1 MVGLG
6 VFRPERIGP
15 SAVQNAS
22 EFGAM
27 WLEGAVRLG
36 YRKELAA
43 QPEGSASAGLFEHL
57 LAQEYGKGSA
67 LNMAATLEID
77 AVFDSADTGEWLL
90 ATGIQAPFRNASG
103 VVLMAEW
110 TWRAWLVRFKVRLGF
125 WRRPS
130 SSFSETR
137 THYRYMDG
145 SFGALTTGSPIT
157 AFRQY
162 FFSISTDPVA
172 FLTDGATRTET
183 DSPGPGIGTPR
194 AFAIAACDL
203 NWPKM
208 IIPSGRRAPLAP
220 PFSLIRFM

>member
-1 MVGLG
+1 
-6 VFRPERIGP
+6 
-15 SAVQNAS
+15 
-22 EFGAM
+22 M

-43 QPEGSASAGLFEHL
+43 QPEGSASGGLFEHL
-57 LAQEYGKGSA
+57 LAQENVKGHA

-90 ATGIQAPFRNASG
+90 AIGIQAPFCNASG

-110 TWRAWLVRFKVRLGF
+110 ASQKWLVRLEVRLRF
-125 WRRPS
+125 KKRPLN
-130 SSFSETR
+130 SFSETR
-137 THYRYMDG
+137 TQCRYTDG

-208 IIPSGRRAPLAP
+208 MIPSGRRAPLEP
-220 PFSLIRFM
+220 PFSLIRFI